1 LHSNEQRL
9 TELGPQIVVDRFPTW
24 PANGAL
30 IVFTRNYL
38 AATMNADGTCESVIG
53 SDEPSY
59 FGFSW
64 QAVPGGPPLE
74 PKRCHAI
81 SVEARIRAAGRRVA
95 WDSITAT
102 VRNEGTEPLTNV
114 ELFVSSSHDLDLEGG
129 QDCQVHGFGARCP
142 IGSLGR
148 SESRRL
154 RLVGLPRRAG
164 GKGLI
169 TVQSKLSLRVVA
181 DETLLLTRREEARP
195 RFTAVATLS
204 SRTTRM
210 SSRGIASA
218 SGGQR
223 DRCDRE
229 AYDVPRM
236 KLRDRLTARRRRKA
250 HERYIQEREWQQ
262 LLAEKDTAITVKD
275 AATTWGVAGQAT
287 SGPGTGL

>member
-1 LHSNEQRL
+1 MM
-9 TELGPQIVVDRFPTW
+9 
-24 PANGAL
+24 L
-30 IVFTRNYL
+30 IVIRDSTTRVSTSSGNSSSASRGPDANVFL
-38 AATMNADGTCESVIG
+38 KSVIG

-81 SVEARIRAAGRRVA
+81 SVEARVRAAGGRVA

-148 SESRRL
+148 GESRRL

-181 DETLLLTRREEARP
+181 DEPLLLTRLGTKWAN
-195 RFTAVATLS
+195 TSAGAVE
-204 SRTTRM
+204 RTE
-210 SSRGIASA
+210 SSRG
-218 SGGQR
+218 
-223 DRCDRE
+223 
-229 AYDVPRM
+229 P
-236 KLRDRLTARRRRKA
+236 
-250 HERYIQEREWQQ
+250 
-262 LLAEKDTAITVKD
+262 
-275 AATTWGVAGQAT
+275 ATTGST
-287 SGPGTGL
+287 PGRART